1 MKSAIK
7 IGDLYVV
14 YDEPPTDK
22 QGLWYEFGKE
32 LAEYYK
38 ALQAWIKPNVS
49 KNTLKIVNH
58 KIIDYSFYETPTVY
72 RKWR

>member
-14 YDEPPTDK
+14 YDEPPTEE
-22 QGLWYEFGKE
+22 QGFWYGLGRE

-38 ALQAWIKPNVS
+38 VLQAWIKPNVS
-49 KNTLKIVNH
+49 KNTLKIVKH